1 MSPGPP
7 SSRCQD
13 KGRSVEC
20 GLVHGH
26 FPLVKVVYTSSCKE
40 QMWMTVREDWV
51 LQRRAWTWENP
62 GELWSSGAQ
71 WRGPRKCPKVGR
83 SAHPR
88 CCGSGGME
96 MGTGAQWVDSWVTVC
111 LEPGG
116 PLSQPGMHTPCCVS
130 CTHPV
135 HHMLCASS
143 LKPAPLN
150 LQEHT
155 LCSISTIL
163 LNSWTF
169 T

>member
-13 KGRSVEC
+13 KRRSVEC

-26 FPLVKVVYTSSCKE
+26 FPLVKQFTHSPVKNKCGWLLGKIESYRGEPGLEKTLKSCDP
-40 QMWMTVREDWV
+40 V
-51 LQRRAWTWENP
+51 
-62 GELWSSGAQ
+62 GHSGG
-71 WRGPRKCPKVGR
+71 GPRKCPKAGC

-116 PLSQPGMHTPCCVS
+116 PLSQPGMHTPCCVP

-150 LQEHT
+150 LREHT
-155 LCSISTIL
+155 LCSVSTIL
-163 LNSWTF
+163 LSSWTF
-169 T
+169 I